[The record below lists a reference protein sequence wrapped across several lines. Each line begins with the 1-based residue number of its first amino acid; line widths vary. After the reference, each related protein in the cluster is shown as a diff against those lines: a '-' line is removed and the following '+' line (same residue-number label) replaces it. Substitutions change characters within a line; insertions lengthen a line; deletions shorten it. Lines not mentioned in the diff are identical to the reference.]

1 MMEVTGV
8 QPSPFQQ
15 YYFIKSTC
23 CEYYAISGTTTGT
36 SLSLLE
42 TVQHLIALITLS
54 IWNLNEYELQMHCST
69 VYSSLQYFQMWFSL
83 SCAES
88 WVHVG
93 GGVVCQECEGEEE
106 RHHHRECLILHV
118 CMPHKDE

>member
-42 TVQHLIALITLS
+42 TLQHLIALITLS
-54 IWNLNEYELQMHCST
+54 ILEPQWVWVADALFN
-69 VYSSLQYFQMWFSL
+69 SL
-83 SCAES
+83 
-88 WVHVG
+88 
-93 GGVVCQECEGEEE
+93 
-106 RHHHRECLILHV
+106 
-118 CMPHKDE
+118 